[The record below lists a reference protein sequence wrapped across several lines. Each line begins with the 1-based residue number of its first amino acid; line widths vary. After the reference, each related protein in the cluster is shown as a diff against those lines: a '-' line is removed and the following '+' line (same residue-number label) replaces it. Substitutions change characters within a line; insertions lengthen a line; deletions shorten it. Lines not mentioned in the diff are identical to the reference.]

1 MALQQ
6 VDYSLQ
12 NITGWQPCGC
22 ITITAHTCLGAP
34 HMPMLLGTFASMYPL
49 GCPLILR
56 CCGAGVDTIISEAIW
71 HHSRQSSHG
80 CCGYYGLVAVN
91 HEHDSRSFGFVSA
104 ASFTYLAWVWYISLY
119 YFGKF
124 VNYGILST
132 KLKRG
137 VFVRGNPAEYVDIIF
152 VRSMSV
158 WRPSKY

>member
-34 HMPMLLGTFASMYPL
+34 HMPLLSGTFASTYPL
-49 GCPLILR
+49 GVPWYCVVAALVWTQSYLR
-56 CCGAGVDTIISEAIW
+56 PIW
-71 HHSRQSSHG
+71 HHFPKSSHG